1 MKKICHRKQSVIK
14 FLKKNLWLVYGVFT
28 HKMELDTIFTILS
41 HLIDRSLFQ
50 GVCAQTLVYLL
61 KWRSSGSNSEILTHE
76 AREDP
81 KPVFFAVAPRGFVS
95 TLRHRRRT
103 ADPGKTNRQE
113 VLCSRPISV
122 WKTIPTHSRLLT
134 GTGFIGKS
142 TAWPPSSLPKFRVRE
157 QMANLLL
164 LNIFPKITMSERF
177 AFSQQ
182 KQAHRFNR
190 TRIQRKENTREESA
204 LCGGEGAGRQYSQS
218 SEAKQLLESVNFNFI
233 DFIMSQV
240 SEMTEFQR
248 LVSKISLQR
257 SCTEG
262 LPVLNQRNT

>member
-14 FLKKNLWLVYGVFT
+14 FFFFLNLWLVYGVFT

-61 KWRSSGSNSEILTHE
+61 KWRSSGSNSEILTDE

-81 KPVFFAVAPRGFVS
+81 KPAFLAVAPRGFVS
-95 TLRHRRRT
+95 SLRHGLRT
-103 ADPGKTNRQE
+103 ADPGKTNGQE

-134 GTGFIGKS
+134 ETCFIGKS
-142 TAWPPSSLPKFRVRE
+142 TAWPPSLSKFRVRE

-182 KQAHRFNR
+182 KQAHRFNS
-190 TRIQRKENTREESA
+190 TRIQQKENTREESA
-204 LCGGEGAGRQYSQS
+204 LCRGRRW
-218 SEAKQLLESVNFNFI
+218 EAVL
-233 DFIMSQV
+233 
-240 SEMTEFQR
+240 TEF
-248 LVSKISLQR
+248 
-257 SCTEG
+257 G
-262 LPVLNQRNT
+262 G

>member
-95 TLRHRRRT
+95 NSETQT
-103 ADPGKTNRQE
+103 ENR
-113 VLCSRPISV
+113 
-122 WKTIPTHSRLLT
+122 
-134 GTGFIGKS
+134 
-142 TAWPPSSLPKFRVRE
+142 
-157 QMANLLL
+157 
-164 LNIFPKITMSERF
+164 
-177 AFSQQ
+177 
-182 KQAHRFNR
+182 
-190 TRIQRKENTREESA
+190 
-204 LCGGEGAGRQYSQS
+204 
-218 SEAKQLLESVNFNFI
+218 
-233 DFIMSQV
+233 
-240 SEMTEFQR
+240 
-248 LVSKISLQR
+248 
-257 SCTEG
+257 
-262 LPVLNQRNT
+262 